1 MNGKGRN
8 MFDNCSKT
16 VLIITFP
23 NFDNPLCS
31 GIPPGL
37 STFEQSALKKKF
49 FFLNFKNMKPT
60 FFTLRNPLQV
70 DIYEQMPQA

>member
-16 VLIITFP
+16 ILIITFP

-37 STFEQSALKKKF
+37 STFEQSALKKKLF
-49 FFLNFKNMKPT
+49 
-60 FFTLRNPLQV
+60 
-70 DIYEQMPQA
+70 